1 MTNAPSPGDFREE
14 ILKCLIEH
22 SSTVQSTG
30 DSDGERDARRSLEE
44 AFIES
49 GGDYDN
55 PDYKALL
62 EAMKRL
68 AVREMKTGKDMKTIS
83 NNFMAIARK
92 IKAAEYRLLGK
103 TVSTS

>member
-30 DSDGERDARRSLEE
+30 DPDGERDVRRSLEE

-55 PDYKALL
+55 PDYKDLL
-62 EAMKRL
+62 EAMKKTRRPGNEN
-68 AVREMKTGKDMKTIS
+68 REGYEDDLEQFHGDSQKNQG
-83 NNFMAIARK
+83 R
-92 IKAAEYRLLGK
+92 
-103 TVSTS
+103 